1 METSPA
7 AGRLTARFIAGSTLE
22 REVAVC
28 QRLNADGYLATLD
41 HLGESVTSLKEA
53 EQSRDSYL
61 VALDQIARLNLQA
74 TVSIKLTQLGL
85 DFSEPAGRAAVECL
99 VARAK
104 GMGRMV
110 AVDMETS

>member
-7 AGRLTARFIAGSTLE
+7 ADRITSRFVAGHTLD

-28 QRLNADGYLATLD
+28 QRLNDEGILASLD
-41 HLGESVTSLKEA
+41 HLGESVTSLEEA
-53 EQSRDSYL
+53 ASSRDAYL
-61 VALDQIARLNLQA
+61 GALDRIAALGLQA

-85 DFSEPAGRAAVECL
+85 DFSEAECEANVDRL

-104 GMGRMV
+104 EIGT
-110 AVDMETS
+110 AWK